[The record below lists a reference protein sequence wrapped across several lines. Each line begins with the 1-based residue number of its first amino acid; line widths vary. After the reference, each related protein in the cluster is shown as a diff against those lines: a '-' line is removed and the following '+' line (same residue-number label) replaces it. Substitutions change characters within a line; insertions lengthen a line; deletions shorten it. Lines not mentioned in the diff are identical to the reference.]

1 MQYIRTVRKKEGVI
15 LNKELD
21 KLLCTID
28 GKITAFRMKYND
40 SYIDNELLEIQKSIQ
55 NLWDINK
62 KNKGTIK
69 KVV

>member
-1 MQYIRTVRKKEGVI
+1 MQYIRTVRKKEGVN

-28 GKITAFRMKYND
+28 GKITAFRMKHND
-40 SYIDNELLEIQKSIQ
+40 AYTNSQLIEIQKSIQ